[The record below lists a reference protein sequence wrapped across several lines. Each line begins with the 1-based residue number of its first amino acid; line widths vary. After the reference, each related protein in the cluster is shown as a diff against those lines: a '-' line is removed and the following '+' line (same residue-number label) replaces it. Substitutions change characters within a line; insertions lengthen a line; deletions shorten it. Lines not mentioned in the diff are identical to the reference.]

1 TPQSWSSRCAD
12 LIVSRRRDHASI
24 SASCAPGWRPHF
36 CAPRQRFDEILRL
49 PGTGDSCNA
58 ARTVMFRSY
67 RTQDLV
73 MNLFSFL
80 GSLTHAFGSLQL
92 DDSSTSLI
100 ALLAGVIG
108 GWRLTGWQEQLKMKR
123 TKI

>member
-1 TPQSWSSRCAD
+1 
-12 LIVSRRRDHASI
+12 
-24 SASCAPGWRPHF
+24 
-36 CAPRQRFDEILRL
+36 
-49 PGTGDSCNA
+49 
-58 ARTVMFRSY
+58 
-67 RTQDLV
+67 

-123 TKI
+123 TKIARKEQMVQRKPD